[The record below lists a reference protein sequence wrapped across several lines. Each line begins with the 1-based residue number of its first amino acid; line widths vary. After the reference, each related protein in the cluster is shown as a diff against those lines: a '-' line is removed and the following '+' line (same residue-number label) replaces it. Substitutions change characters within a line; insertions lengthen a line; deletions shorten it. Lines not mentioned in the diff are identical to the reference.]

1 MRFNKKAAYI
11 YRSLS
16 KSKCTDILNKS
27 VYLVLLL
34 PKPVNPVFLRKF
46 YSALLLIST
55 LLTGQASFAQD
66 HIKAID
72 SIFSWVKQNEP
83 GCVCAVSQNG
93 KLIANRAYGLA
104 DLERDVPLSTNS
116 ILDAGSVVKQFVVA
130 SVLMLVEDGKLNSH
144 VSVIN

>member
-1 MRFNKKAAYI
+1 M
-11 YRSLS
+11 
-16 KSKCTDILNKS
+16 
-27 VYLVLLL
+27 
-34 PKPVNPVFLRKF
+34 NP
-46 YSALLLIST
+46 
-55 LLTGQASFAQD
+55 D
-66 HIKAID
+66 
-72 SIFSWVKQNEP
+72 
-83 GCVCAVSQNG
+83 VCAVSQNG